1 MTIEEIKAK
10 YPNSDIWTLTVKSKS
25 GEPITVHLREMDR
38 VAYKSVSALIAKDEL
53 LGVES
58 FLKTLYVGGDEVSKI
73 ADDFSALRSAAIT
86 ILPMLQSEQGEL
98 KKN

>member
-10 YPNSDIWTLTVKSKS
+10 YPNSDIWTLEVKSKK
-25 GEPITVHLREMDR
+25 GEPIVIHLREMDR

-53 LGVES
+53 MGVES
-58 FLKTLYVGGDEVSKI
+58 FLKTLYVGGDDVAKI
-73 ADDFSALRSAAIT
+73 TDDFTALRSAAIS
-86 ILPMLQSEQGEL
+86 ILPMLQAEAGEL

>member
-10 YPNSDIWTLTVKSKS
+10 YPSSDIFTLTVKSKK
-25 GEPITVHLREMDR
+25 GQDITIYLRELDR
-38 VAYKSVSALIAKDEL
+38 VAYKSVSALIQKDEL

-58 FLKTLYVGGDEVSKI
+58 FLKTLYVGGDDVALI
-73 ADDFSALRSAAIT
+73 TDDFTALRSAAMT
-86 ILPMLQSEQGEL
+86 ILPMLSAEAGEL

>member
-10 YPNSDIWTLTVKSKS
+10 YPNSDIWTLEVKNKK
-25 GEPITVHLREMDR
+25 GEPITVHLRELDR

-53 LGVES
+53 MGVES
-58 FLKTLYVGGDEVSKI
+58 FLKTLYVGGDDVSKI
-73 ADDFSALRSAAIT
+73 TDDFTALRSASIT
-86 ILPMLQSEQGEL
+86 ILPMLQTEAGEL

>member
-1 MTIEEIKAK
+1 MTIEEIKTK
-10 YPNSDIWTLTVKSKS
+10 YPSAEIWTLTVNSKS

-38 VAYKSVSALIAKDEL
+38 IAYKSVSALIAKDEL
-53 LGVES
+53 MGVES

-73 ADDFSALRSAAIT
+73 TDDFKALRNAGVT
-86 ILPMLQSEQGEL
+86 ILPMLQAEAGEL